1 MELIPFLKQSDLEN
15 SLVLL
20 KGSRGI
26 KLGNAIE
33 RKYFLDESRRF
44 FITFFV
50 AAIFIGGITIGYKLY
65 KWNMQDFK
73 EKKERNSKINN
84 SNKKE

>member
-1 MELIPFLKQSDLEN
+1 MSPGDFL
-15 SLVLL
+15 
-20 KGSRGI
+20 
-26 KLGNAIE
+26 
-33 RKYFLDESRRF
+33 F
-44 FITFFV
+44 TFFV

-65 KWNMQDFK
+65 TWNMQDFK